1 VPAKPRGPIER
12 AMVENTPAQFRDM
25 RDWDEIR
32 AWGSRIASEL
42 QALAGVA

>member
-1 VPAKPRGPIER
+1 
-12 AMVENTPAQFRDM
+12 MVENTPAQYRDR

-42 QALAGVA
+42 HADETLARDELR